1 MELNYKANTGILIRF
16 DDIAPNMNWEMM
28 DRCKNLL
35 DTLDIKPVVGV
46 IPNNKDKELLS
57 FPKRE
62 GFWQIVKNWQSSG
75 WSIAMHGF
83 NHLYN
88 TETNKKDY
96 FNYGGKSE
104 FFGRSYEDQL
114 FKIKEG
120 LKIFEQNNIRIEI
133 FFAPNHTYD
142 NNTFKALKNAG
153 IHKIIDGY
161 GIMPFIFDEIK
172 FVPQLFYK
180 LYFLPY
186 GIQSTQIHINN
197 WTEQDFKTFE
207 DFVKK
212 NKKKIISSNFAFS
225 RTSDKFYIKII
236 NNLFKSLLKLK
247 RLLY

>member
-1 MELNYKANTGILIRF
+1 MKHEQWFFTPEQGAAVPSEELYLVPVDPVLYKMRDIWGYDHEELPCEPF
-16 DDIAPNMNWEMM
+16 DIE
-28 DRCKNLL
+28 
-35 DTLDIKPVVGV
+35 IK
-46 IPNNKDKELLS
+46 I
-57 FPKRE
+57 
-62 GFWQIVKNWQSSG
+62 QSE
-75 WSIAMHGF
+75 
-83 NHLYN
+83 NVL
-88 TETNKKDY
+88 
-96 FNYGGKSE
+96 
-104 FFGRSYEDQL
+104 
-114 FKIKEG
+114 EG